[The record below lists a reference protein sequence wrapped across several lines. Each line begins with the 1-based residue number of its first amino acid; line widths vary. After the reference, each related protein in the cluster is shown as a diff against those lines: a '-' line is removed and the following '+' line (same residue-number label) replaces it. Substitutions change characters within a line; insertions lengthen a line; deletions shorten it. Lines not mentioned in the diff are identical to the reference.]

1 MGGSQW
7 LDDAQQR
14 DWRAFVEGSA
24 LLLEVRDRR
33 LRRHHN
39 LSLADFEILVRLSEA
54 PEGRMRMATLAELAY
69 YSRSRLSHTVARLE
83 ARGLVQRT
91 EDDDDKRGVA
101 ASLTKA
107 GRTLLTR
114 AAKDNVQTV
123 REHFIDLLA
132 PSELE
137 TIGRAFRTVAT
148 RIRESTEDER

>member
-1 MGGSQW
+1 MSGTRW

-14 DWRAFVEGSA
+14 DWRAYVEGSA
-24 LLLEVRDRR
+24 LLLDVRDRH

-54 PEGRMRMATLAELAY
+54 PSGRLRMAELAELAY

-83 ARGLVQRT
+83 ARQLVQRG
-91 EDDDDKRGVA
+91 DDDEDKRGVV

-107 GRTLLTR
+107 GRAALTK
-114 AAKDNVQTV
+114 AARDNVQTV
-123 REHFIDLLA
+123 REHFIDLLT

-137 TIGRAFRTVAT
+137 TIGRAFRAVADK
-148 RIRESTEDER
+148 IRTSGED